1 MTARV
6 ALVLGLALLGGGAA
20 FTQAPPAPGI
30 SRQEVVNNDRVVV
43 SHLELAPGAREQVHT
58 HPFDAVV
65 VQLTAGTV
73 EMTLDGKTTTAS
85 VKAGQVWFV
94 RRDTPHAAANV
105 GSAPYEVVTV
115 ALK

>member
-1 MTARV
+1 MTTR
-6 ALVLGLALLGGGAA
+6 LVLVVGLALFGGGHA

-30 SRQEVVNNDRVVV
+30 SRQEVVNNPRVVV

-65 VQLTAGTV
+65 IQLTTGTV
-73 EMTLDGKTTTAS
+73 EMTVAGKTSTGT
-85 VKAGQVWFV
+85 VKPGQVWFV
-94 RRDTPHAAANV
+94 EHDTPHAAANV
-105 GSAPYEVVTV
+105 GSASYEVVTV